1 MDSSSG
7 IHPFNIAFELP
18 EHAAAAGPVQLL
30 PGHKITCE
38 LSFLHATT

>member
-1 MDSSSG
+1 MDSSPG

-18 EHAAAAGPVQLL
+18 EHAAAGLVQLL